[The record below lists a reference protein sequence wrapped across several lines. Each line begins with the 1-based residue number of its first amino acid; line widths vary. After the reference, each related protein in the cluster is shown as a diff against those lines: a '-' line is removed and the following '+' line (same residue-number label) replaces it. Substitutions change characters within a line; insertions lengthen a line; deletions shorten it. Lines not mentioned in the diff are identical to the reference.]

1 MKNTNT
7 THHGDRSIR
16 RFARHYVEMVA
27 AMFIGMFAL
36 GKPADLV
43 LQAFGASAGGHHST
57 RMLATM
63 AVTMTIPMVAWM
75 RYRGHAWRPTVE
87 MSASM
92 LVPTAAVLGLLWT
105 GVATGMGTLMVLE
118 HTAMLGSMLLAML
131 LRRDEYS
138 GAHAHGAARP
148 AIAA

>member
-1 MKNTNT
+1 MTNTNT

-43 LQAFGASAGGHHST
+43 LQAFGASSSGHHST
-57 RMLATM
+57 RM

-118 HTAMLGSMLLAML
+118 HTAMLGCMLLAML
-131 LRRDEYS
+131 VRSDEYS
-138 GAHAHGAARP
+138 GAHAHGAAQP